1 MHTHT
6 HWLCVSVSLCVCVK
20 LRIAQERKVRELVED
35 SLVVEGFTSWPG
47 NFHMLWARPKKK
59 KKKKKNASGRWFSF
73 IPHFLHLGILS
84 ELEQAQ
90 GITGKILQWLP
101 SSSCSAFNLLSPF
114 QIVQRFQNQQVLKSS
129 SDFAFF
135 FPLSGAAAPFSIH
148 FPTTREELVVEKRGN
163 KWDVQVAG

>member
-1 MHTHT
+1 MKLRNAHTYT
-6 HWLCVSVSLCVCVK
+6 LVVCICVSVCVCEVENCLGK
-20 LRIAQERKVRELVED
+20 ESQRAGRGFPCGGRVHFLARELPY
-35 SLVVEGFTSWPG
+35 VVGSAQKE
-47 NFHMLWARPKKK
+47 

-114 QIVQRFQNQQVLKSS
+114 QIVQRF
-129 SDFAFF
+129 
-135 FPLSGAAAPFSIH
+135 
-148 FPTTREELVVEKRGN
+148 
-163 KWDVQVAG
+163 